1 MQKLYYKGF
10 SLTRLPEFY
19 SDIGLIFAKLSPNF
33 SFSWAEM
40 VFILDLPHP
49 PTHPDK
55 YQNDQVEL
63 NL

>member
-40 VFILDLPHP
+40 VFNLDLPHP
-49 PTHPDK
+49 PNRKSIKMFK
-55 YQNDQVEL
+55 YSL
-63 NL
+63 T